1 MVPLT
6 ENLKKGDPLMNERDS
21 LKGTIVRCIRL
32 IEQLAE
38 ADGAI
43 TVSKLATQ
51 LNLAPS
57 TTHRILNQ
65 LRHEGFVSHNA
76 SDAAYRP
83 GPGLIRIAALI
94 MASTPFQRAYVHS
107 LEALNEKSD
116 ETSFLAIYL
125 PAARKMRLA
134 HVVATRQPIQYVMQV
149 GVAYSLLF
157 GASGRAISAFLP
169 EDVVRRIYED
179 EANDS
184 ESTTRP
190 PPLAELVD
198 EFAKI
203 RAAGYAISSGQ
214 RVPGAHAIVAPIFTQ
229 DHAIMGA
236 IGLSMPVSR
245 ADAVKDAT
253 LLPLVR
259 AEAQQL
265 SLILGDIGSP

>member
-1 MVPLT
+1 
-6 ENLKKGDPLMNERDS
+6 LKKGDPLMDERDS

-149 GVAYSLLF
+149 DVAYSLLF

-169 EDVVRRIYED
+169 EDVVRKMYED

-184 ESTTRP
+184 DATTQP
-190 PPLAELVD
+190 PPLAELMD
-198 EFAKI
+198 EF
-203 RAAGYAISSGQ
+203 SSGQ
-214 RVPGAHAIVAPIFTQ
+214 RVPGAHSIVAPIFRQ